1 MKKILLI
8 IEDDLVLARMYQ
20 TLLQNHGYDVKTAAD
35 GETGLKKALDI
46 HPDLILLDIRMPK
59 MDGMTVMRHLREDN
73 WGKTA
78 PIIILTNLD
87 LTDDRL
93 TGVVKDQPSYY
104 LIKSNNP
111 PDQVLEKVNEILS

>member
-20 TLLQNHGYDVKTAAD
+20 TLLQNHGYDVKTAVD
-35 GETGLKKALDI
+35 GETGLKEALDI

-59 MDGMTVMRHLREDN
+59 MDGMTVMHHLREDK

-87 LTDDRL
+87 LSDQRL

-111 PDQVLEKVNEILS
+111 PDQVLEKVNEILT

>member
-1 MKKILLI
+1 MKKIVLMM
-8 IEDDLVLARMYQ
+8 EDDLVLARMYQ
-20 TLLQNHGYDVKTAAD
+20 TLLQNHGYDVKTAVD
-35 GETGLKKALDI
+35 GETGLKEALDI

-59 MDGMTVMRHLREDN
+59 MDGMTVMHHLREDK

-111 PDQVLEKVNEILS
+111 PDQVLEKVNEILT

>member
-35 GETGLKKALDI
+35 GETGLKEALEI

-59 MDGMTVMRHLREDN
+59 MDGMTVMHHLREDT

-111 PDQVLEKVNEILS
+111 PDQVLEKVNEILT

>member
-20 TLLQNHGYDVKTAAD
+20 TLLQNHGYDVKTAVD
-35 GETGLKKALDI
+35 GETGLKEALDI

-59 MDGMTVMRHLREDN
+59 MDGMKVMHHLREDK

-87 LTDDRL
+87 LSDQRL

-111 PDQVLEKVNEILS
+111 PDQVLEKVNEILT

>member
-111 PDQVLEKVNEILS
+111 PDQVLEKVNEILT

>member
-1 MKKILLI
+1 MKKVLLI

-35 GETGLKKALDI
+35 GETGLKEALEI

-59 MDGMTVMRHLREDN
+59 MDGMTVMRHLREDK
-73 WGKTA
+73 WGRTA

-111 PDQVLEKVNEILS
+111 PDQVLEKVNEILA

>member
-20 TLLQNHGYDVKTAAD
+20 TLLQNHGYDVKTAVD
-35 GETGLKKALDI
+35 GETGLKEALDI

-59 MDGMTVMRHLREDN
+59 MDGMTVMHHLREDK

-87 LTDDRL
+87 LSDQRL
-93 TGVVKDQPSYY
+93 TGVDKDQPSYY

-111 PDQVLEKVNEILS
+111 PDQVLEKVNEILT

>member
-20 TLLQNHGYDVKTAAD
+20 TLLQNHGFDAKTATD
-35 GETGLKKALDI
+35 GEAGLKAALKI

-59 MDGMTVMRHLREDN
+59 MDGMTVMHNLREDK

-87 LTDDRL
+87 LTDERL
-93 TGVVKDQPSYY
+93 TRVVKDQPSYY
-104 LIKSNNP
+104 LIKANNSP
-111 PDQVLEKVNEILS
+111 EQVLEKVTEILT

>member
-8 IEDDLVLARMYQ
+8 IEDDLVLARMYR
-20 TLLQNHGYDVKTAAD
+20 TLLQNHGYDVKTAVD
-35 GETGLKKALDI
+35 GETGLKEALDI

-59 MDGMTVMRHLREDN
+59 MDGMTVMHHLREDK

-87 LTDDRL
+87 LSDQRL

-111 PDQVLEKVNEILS
+111 PDQVLEKVNEILT

>member
-20 TLLQNHGYDVKTAAD
+20 TLLQNHGFDAKTAAD
-35 GETGLKKALDI
+35 GEAGLKAALKI

-59 MDGMTVMRHLREDN
+59 MDGMTVMHNLREDK

-87 LTDDRL
+87 LTDERL
-93 TGVVKDQPSYY
+93 TRVVKDQPSYY
-104 LIKSNNP
+104 LIKANNSP
-111 PDQVLEKVNEILS
+111 EQVLEKVTEILT